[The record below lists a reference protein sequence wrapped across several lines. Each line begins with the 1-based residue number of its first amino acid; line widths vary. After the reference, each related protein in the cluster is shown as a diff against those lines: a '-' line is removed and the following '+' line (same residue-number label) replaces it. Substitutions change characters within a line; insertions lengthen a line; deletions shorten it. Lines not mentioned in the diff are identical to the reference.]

1 MISMLSMI
9 IFYLIVVPV
18 SVFLHELGHALAA
31 IGLTRKTVLM
41 YVGSDQPGPKPTLV
55 LGRLQ
60 LCLSWGLTGS
70 VATADDDEP
79 LSKVQRIGIPL
90 GGPLVSLLLVMAMLV
105 IYLCVPM
112 QPLFENLVFA
122 SGVFN
127 LINLCV
133 TLTPVVYS
141 AGPYA
146 GRPSDGYR
154 VLAAMGKRPPEPRA

>member
-1 MISMLSMI
+1 MMISMLGM
-9 IFYLIVVPV
+9 
-18 SVFLHELGHALAA
+18 
-31 IGLTRKTVLM
+31 
-41 YVGSDQPGPKPTLV
+41 GSDRPGPHATLV

-60 LCLSWGLTGS
+60 FCLSWGLTGR
-70 VATADDDEP
+70 VATKEDDE
-79 LSKVQRIGIPL
+79 LLLKYQKIGIPL
-90 GGPLVSLLLVMAMLV
+90 GGPLVSLLLVIAMLV
-105 IYLCVPM
+105 MYLWVPM

-127 LINLCV
+127 LVNLCV

-154 VLAAMGKRPPEPRA
+154 VLAAMGKRPSEP